1 MIADAIDTALTL
13 GWALAAW
20 IVLTALAGAL
30 ALHAVIAI
38 AWWAGRAT
46 VRAVKA
52 ARRALYA
59 SLSDEQPSSDSSPA
73 ATAERRSGPPRRPA
87 PSWAHTDHHRT
98 DQTA

>member
-52 ARRALYA
+52 ARKALSA
-59 SLSDEQPSSDSSPA
+59 PLSDEQPASDSSPA
-73 ATAERRSGPPRRPA
+73 TTPERPSGRRV
-87 PSWAHTDHHRT
+87 PSWAHTHPIDIEE
-98 DQTA
+98 AA